1 VAEISQSMRNIT
13 TGALPKSQVRLDKPR
28 FKPSSLILLL
38 PALLLLVALFVYPVG
53 YSIYLGFTN
62 LQLIGPNS
70 VNYRFTGL
78 QNVSFLFSDAIFYRS
93 LWLTLIFVVG
103 SGAIATTLLGLI
115 IAIALQKALPFIR
128 TIVSGLAI
136 VAWTLP
142 PAAIA
147 IIWYAATTQ
156 GGVFPVMFGLPHTDL
171 LYDQAMLVV
180 CVANAWSLAGLA
192 TIIFS
197 AALRNVPSE
206 MLEAAMLE
214 NASSY
219 QRLSRLTIPVLKPT
233 ILTSALLMTLLSFGN
248 FTLIYLMTQGGP
260 AGDTNILPV
269 YSYLQ
274 GFQFK
279 KLGYAALLGNVI
291 VLVSGVLGVAYVWM
305 AQSRRK

>member
-1 VAEISQSMRNIT
+1 MAEISQSMRNIT
-13 TGALPKSQVRLDKPR
+13 TEALPKPQVRLDKPR

-171 LYDQAMLVV
+171 
-180 CVANAWSLAGLA
+180 
-192 TIIFS
+192 
-197 AALRNVPSE
+197 
-206 MLEAAMLE
+206 
-214 NASSY
+214 
-219 QRLSRLTIPVLKPT
+219 
-233 ILTSALLMTLLSFGN
+233 
-248 FTLIYLMTQGGP
+248 
-260 AGDTNILPV
+260 
-269 YSYLQ
+269 
-274 GFQFK
+274 
-279 KLGYAALLGNVI
+279 
-291 VLVSGVLGVAYVWM
+291 
-305 AQSRRK
+305 